1 MLRVLVEDL
10 ARLEAGMN
18 ANRSVLSSTFRNSSE
33 RLNDSKKLSDASAT
47 KVKTK
52 VDIKKS
58 GVDIDSFI
66 KDTKKFIEKK
76 TKLVTQQ
83 ENNDLTE
90 SIIVTDDDI
99 ERFVEV
105 VTVVAQLQSIIF
117 NKTG

>member
-1 MLRVLVEDL
+1 M
-10 ARLEAGMN
+10 
-18 ANRSVLSSTFRNSSE
+18 
-33 RLNDSKKLSDASAT
+33 
-47 KVKTK
+47 
-52 VDIKKS
+52 
-58 GVDIDSFI
+58 
-66 KDTKKFIEKK
+66 
-76 TKLVTQQ
+76 TQQ